1 LENLQNSIDQKD
13 SELTLFIKN
22 LPTWESCMTL
32 RDQDKGS
39 KLSLFAKHA
48 AKYYAV
54 GASGVLVNLV
64 LLFYLTEFV
73 GLWYFLSYTLAI
85 SASITSN
92 FILNKLWTFRDSID
106 SQKTIVMYGKF
117 VSVSLLGMAI
127 QLGSV
132 YFLVES
138 FSVYYMLAALISIG
152 VAGAI
157 NFVINRRW
165 TFGVKF

>member
-1 LENLQNSIDQKD
+1 
-13 SELTLFIKN
+13 
-22 LPTWESCMTL
+22 MTL
-32 RDQDKGS
+32 RDQGKGS
-39 KLSLFAKHA
+39 RLSLFAKHA

-54 GASGVLVNLV
+54 GASGVLVNLA
-64 LLFYLTEFV
+64 LLYFLTEFA

-92 FILNKLWTFRDSID
+92 FILNKMWTFSDSVD
-106 SQKTIVMYGKF
+106 SQKTIVMYVKF

-127 QLGSV
+127 QLASV
-132 YFLVES
+132 YVLVES
-138 FSVYYMLAALISIG
+138 FAVYYMIAALISVGI
-152 VAGAI
+152 AGAI

>member
-1 LENLQNSIDQKD
+1 
-13 SELTLFIKN
+13 
-22 LPTWESCMTL
+22 MTL
-32 RDQDKGS
+32 RGQEKAS
-39 KLSLFAKHA
+39 RLSRFAKQA

-54 GASGVLVNLV
+54 GASGVLVNLG
-64 LLFYLTEFV
+64 LLFYLTEYV

-92 FILNKLWTFRDSID
+92 FILNKFWTFRDSIN
-106 SQKTIVMYGKF
+106 SQRTIVMYVKF
-117 VSVSLLGMAI
+117 ASVSFLGMAI

-138 FSVYYMLAALISIG
+138 LSVYYMMAALISISI
-152 VAGAI
+152 AGAI
-157 NFVINRRW
+157 NFIINRSW

>member
-1 LENLQNSIDQKD
+1 
-13 SELTLFIKN
+13 
-22 LPTWESCMTL
+22 MTL
-32 RDQDKGS
+32 RGQEKAS
-39 KLSLFAKHA
+39 RLSRFAKQA

-54 GASGVLVNLV
+54 GASGVLVNLG
-64 LLFYLTEFV
+64 LLFYLTEYV

-92 FILNKLWTFRDSID
+92 FILNKFWTFRDSIN
-106 SQKTIVMYGKF
+106 SQRTIVMYVKF
-117 VSVSLLGMAI
+117 ASVSFLGMAI

-138 FSVYYMLAALISIG
+138 LSVYYMLAALISISI
-152 VAGAI
+152 AGAI
-157 NFVINRRW
+157 NFIINRSW

>member
-1 LENLQNSIDQKD
+1 
-13 SELTLFIKN
+13 
-22 LPTWESCMTL
+22 MTL
-32 RDQDKGS
+32 RGQEKGS
-39 KLSLFAKHA
+39 RLSRFAKQA

-54 GASGVLVNLV
+54 GASGVLVNLG
-64 LLFYLTEFV
+64 LLFYLTEYV

-92 FILNKLWTFRDSID
+92 FMLNKFWTFRDSIN
-106 SQKTIVMYGKF
+106 SQRTIVMYVKF
-117 VSVSLLGMAI
+117 ASVSFLGMAI

-138 FSVYYMLAALISIG
+138 LSVYYMLAALISISI
-152 VAGAI
+152 AGAI
-157 NFVINRRW
+157 NFIINRRW